1 MDKLDRTMRDA
12 MVQSRRKET
21 AMRHKSAAVVFVL
34 VMAVAIM
41 QSQTSGKTATAANI
55 EPVTGKQLF
64 NSYCALCHGTDAK
77 GGGPFATQ
85 LKVWPP
91 DLTQLAK
98 KNHGEYPSMHVQE
111 AIDGEFAKGSHG
123 TAEMP
128 IWGPVFRSM
137 AHGKKDSAQLRI
149 NSLVKYI
156 ESLQEK

>member
-1 MDKLDRTMRDA
+1 M
-12 MVQSRRKET
+12 S
-21 AMRHKSAAVVFVL
+21 HKSALVVFVL
-34 VMAVAIM
+34 VLAVTLM
-41 QSQTSGKTATAANI
+41 QSQTVGKTATAASA

-64 NSYCALCHGTDAK
+64 NSYCALCHGPDAK

-111 AIDGEFAKGSHG
+111 AIDGEYGKPSHG
-123 TAEMP
+123 TFEMP

-156 ESLQEK
+156 ESMQEK

>member
-1 MDKLDRTMRDA
+1 
-12 MVQSRRKET
+12 
-21 AMRHKSAAVVFVL
+21 MRHISTAVVFVL
-34 VMAVAIM
+34 VMAVAMM
-41 QSQTSGKTATAANI
+41 QSQTAGKAATTANI
-55 EPVTGKQLF
+55 EPITGKQLF
-64 NSYCALCHGTDAK
+64 VSYCALCHGPDAK

-111 AIDGEFAKGSHG
+111 AVDGEFGKGAHG

-137 AHGKKDSAQLRI
+137 AHGKKDSALLRI

-156 ESLQEK
+156 ETLQEK

>member
-1 MDKLDRTMRDA
+1 
-12 MVQSRRKET
+12 
-21 AMRHKSAAVVFVL
+21 MRHKLMAVVVVL
-34 VMAVAIM
+34 VVAVAAG
-41 QSQTSGKTATAANI
+41 QAQAGSKTGAAANT

-98 KNHGEYPSMHVQE
+98 KNHGEYPAMHVQE
-111 AIDGEFAKGSHG
+111 AIDGEYGKASHG
-123 TAEMP
+123 TEEMP

-149 NSLVKYI
+149 NGLVKYI